1 MFSRGDYIGGAIMSA
16 DVSDENERRD
26 LDLSFLD
33 RQPVRAAE
41 IPNLNERGERK
52 EEREPHRGNQ
62 QDAKTL
68 TVARDITL
76 KGDITECDTLVVEGR
91 IDATLN
97 SARALEVSRGG
108 RFVGSASV
116 DTAIIRGRF
125 DGDLKVARGLRV
137 TATGKITGNVI
148 YGRLEIEQGGEV
160 LGDIKIHA

>member
-1 MFSRGDYIGGAIMSA
+1 MNA
-16 DVSDENERRD
+16 DGKSDNEHRD

-41 IPNLNERGERK
+41 IPNLNDRGERS

-68 TVARDITL
+68 TVARDISL
-76 KGDITECDTLVVEGR
+76 KGDITECDTLIVEGR

-108 RFVGSASV
+108 RFVGTASV
-116 DTAIIRGRF
+116 ETATISGRF
-125 DGDLKVARGLRV
+125 DGDLDVTRALHITASGKV
-137 TATGKITGNVI
+137 TGNVT

-160 LGDIKIHA
+160 LGEIRINA

>member
-41 IPNLNERGERK
+41 IPNLN
-52 EEREPHRGNQ
+52 EREPHRGNQ

-116 DTAIIRGRF
+116 DTAIISGRF

>member
-1 MFSRGDYIGGAIMSA
+1 MNGANAKKSA
-16 DVSDENERRD
+16 
-26 LDLSFLD
+26 
-33 RQPVRAAE
+33 
-41 IPNLNERGERK
+41 
-52 EEREPHRGNQ
+52 
-62 QDAKTL
+62 
-68 TVARDITL
+68 
-76 KGDITECDTLVVEGR
+76 TECDTLVVEGR

-116 DTAIIRGRF
+116 DTAIISGRF

>member
-1 MFSRGDYIGGAIMSA
+1 MSA
-16 DVSDENERRD
+16 DVKNDNERRD
-26 LDLSFLD
+26 LDLSFLE

-41 IPNLNERGERK
+41 IPNLNERGERN
-52 EEREPHRGNQ
+52 EEREPRRGNQ

-68 TVARDITL
+68 TVGRDISL

-108 RFVGSASV
+108 RFVGTASV
-116 DTAIIRGRF
+116 DTALISGRF
-125 DGDLKVARGLRV
+125 DGDLDVARALRI
-137 TATGKITGNVI
+137 TATGKVTGNVS

-160 LGDIKIHA
+160 LGDIKINA

>member
-1 MFSRGDYIGGAIMSA
+1 MSA
-16 DVSDENERRD
+16 DVKNHNERRD
-26 LDLSFLD
+26 LDLSFLE

-41 IPNLNERGERK
+41 IPNLNERGERN
-52 EEREPHRGNQ
+52 EEREPRRGNQ

-68 TVARDITL
+68 TVGRDISL

-108 RFVGSASV
+108 RFVGTASV
-116 DTAIIRGRF
+116 DTALISGRF
-125 DGDLKVARGLRV
+125 DGDLDVARALRI
-137 TATGKITGNVI
+137 TATGKVTGNVS

-160 LGDIKIHA
+160 LGDIKINA